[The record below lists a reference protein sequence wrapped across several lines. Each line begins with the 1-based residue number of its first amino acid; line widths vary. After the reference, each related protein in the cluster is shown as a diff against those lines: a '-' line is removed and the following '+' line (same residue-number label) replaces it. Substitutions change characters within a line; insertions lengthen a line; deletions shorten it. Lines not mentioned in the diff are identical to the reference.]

1 MQRFTFLF
9 IVFALTDFSGTVLAE
24 ANHVETA
31 RAWVTAVNTSKDAHI
46 AAVKQYMAE
55 DGVAM
60 QSRYV
65 GFGFTWDPVDDNSR
79 MIVSRVTP
87 GSPAAGVL
95 KSGDEFL
102 SVQGIEVNAE
112 TLGKLSFRGAPGKPV
127 SAVILRDG
135 AEQPISVTRG
145 VIESGISKQEFLT
158 WASTQPDDDWSPDRF
173 VIHDVI
179 AQGDVAYVW
188 STIWDTDNVTD
199 LPFETHV
206 ITRIRFNAEGQIHRL
221 VTVNEERFV
230 LEQTGWN
237 ISR

>member
-24 ANHVETA
+24 ANHAETA
-31 RAWVTAVNTSKDAHI
+31 RAWVTAVNTSRDAHI
-46 AAVKQYMAE
+46 AAAKQYMAE
-55 DGVAM
+55 DGVAT

-135 AEQPISVTRG
+135 VEQPISVTRG
-145 VIESGISKQEFLT
+145 IIESSMSKQEFLT
-158 WASTQPDDDWSPDRF
+158 WASTQSDDDWSPDRF

-199 LPFETHV
+199 VPFETHA
-206 ITRIRFNAEGQIHRL
+206 ITRIRFNAEGQIYRL
-221 VTVNEERFV
+221 ATVTEERFV

>member
-1 MQRFTFLF
+1 MQRFSSLF
-9 IVFALTDFSGTVLAE
+9 IVFALTSFASAALAE
-24 ANHVETA
+24 SNHVETA
-31 RAWVTAVNTSKDAHI
+31 RAWVTSVNTSREAHI
-46 AAVKQYMAE
+46 AAAKQYMAE
-55 DGVAM
+55 DGAAL

-102 SVQGIEVNAE
+102 SVQGIEVNAD
-112 TLGKLSFRGAPGKPV
+112 TLGKLSFRGVPGKPV

-135 AEQPISVTRG
+135 EEQPISVTRG
-145 VIESGISKQEFLT
+145 VIESSISKQEFLT
-158 WASTQPDDDWSPDRF
+158 WASTQSDDDWSPDRF

-199 LPFETHV
+199 VPFETHV
-206 ITRIRFNAEGQIHRL
+206 ITRIRFNAEGQIYRL
-221 VTVNEERFV
+221 ATVTEERFV

-237 ISR
+237 ITR